1 MIPDDDYEMRDDDA
15 PAEMSSS
22 TIDRNAMR
30 LIAENQKKKDKPKS
44 KLTDAQ
50 IEAKADAQFKKNEAQ
65 NKKGSAKVALAD
77 SSYDRMERM
86 RGMYPNSSSRGL
98 RTPAT
103 TMMKKGGSVGSAS
116 KRADGIASKGKTKG
130 RFI

>member
-30 LIAENQKKKDKPKS
+30 LIAENEKRN
-44 KLTDAQ
+44 
-50 IEAKADAQFKKNEAQ
+50 AKAPTKTMAKAALKKVEDKKFEPAKTESTKAERTSMASRRSEIA
-65 NKKGSAKVALAD
+65 NKAKNFL
-77 SSYDRMERM
+77 
-86 RGMYPNSSSRGL
+86 G
-98 RTPAT
+98 
-103 TMMKKGGSVGSAS
+103 MKKGGSVGSAS

>member
-1 MIPDDDYEMRDDDA
+1 MYDDDESPEM
-15 PAEMSSS
+15 ESS
-22 TIDRNAMR
+22 TVDRNAMR
-30 LIAENQKKKDKPKS
+30 LIAENEKRNAKAKS

-50 IEAKADAQFKKNEAQ
+50 MEAKASAQFKKNEAQ
-65 NKKGSAKVALAD
+65 NKKGSAKVSLAD